1 MVPFVVPTSRSARS
15 GHHGAADMKP
25 VVNSTMP
32 RPPGGHAAPRRSSS
46 PSSRLVFFTVLF
58 GAMEMGRLMFYW
70 NTAAEVTRLG
80 ARMAVVCDPDVISRD
95 AIRARMRQLLPI
107 VPQHRYRVAY
117 SPAGCTV
124 ETCEL
129 ATVSIAATTP
139 LQTYIPFA
147 PLSVLMPTFTTT
159 LSRESMQSTFGG
171 TANPV
176 CQ

>member
-1 MVPFVVPTSRSARS
+1 MKARRSLATTHRASGAR
-15 GHHGAADMKP
+15 GAAA
-25 VVNSTMP
+25 VEFALVC
-32 RPPGGHAAPRRSSS
+32 
-46 PSSRLVFFTVLF
+46 LVFFTVLF
-58 GAMEMGRLMFYW
+58 GATEMGRLMFYW

-80 ARMAVVCDPDVISRD
+80 ARMAVVCDPDATTRNVIRT
-95 AIRARMRQLLPI
+95 RMRELLPI
-107 VPQHRYRVAY
+107 IPNADIVVAY

-124 ETCEL
+124 ETCQL

-171 TANPV
+171 VANPV

>member
-1 MVPFVVPTSRSARS
+1 MKTSPLARQR
-15 GHHGAADMKP
+15 GAAA
-25 VVNSTMP
+25 VEFALVS
-32 RPPGGHAAPRRSSS
+32 
-46 PSSRLVFFTVLF
+46 LVFFTMLF
-58 GAMEMGRLMFYW
+58 GAFEMGRLMFYW

-80 ARMAVVCDPDVISRD
+80 ARMAVVCDPDATSRD
-95 AIRARMRQLLPI
+95 AIRARMRQLLPLI
-107 VPQHRYRVAY
+107 PDADINVGY

-124 ETCEL
+124 ATCQL

-139 LQTYIPFA
+139 IQTVIPFV

-171 TANPV
+171 VANPA